1 MVEPIQGEA
10 GVVVP
15 SDGYLRGVRSLCD
28 KYNVLFIADEVSLK
42 LVFSFHLFYSF
53 DHKTCTDYESLL
65 KLVNLK

>member
-42 LVFSFHLFYSF
+42 QFCVIFYFIHLLVMVLWRQQS
-53 DHKTCTDYESLL
+53 C
-65 KLVNLK
+65 